1 MWKSQGR
8 NRLKWKKKEFW
19 HSNIEVSG
27 WNETDFRDKRGH
39 TYLPVPDKKSKCGG
53 TLQLAVEFQRMKAMN
68 WWPCARLQDHWPSVH
83 ARYNRATRN
92 HKWCG
97 FKLNPQK
104 PFGGSRRRIVCIYF
118 CSICS
123 GTASHKVH
131 KSISIKAAKRSIVF
145 RHSNQRFITFYNN
158 IINKRSFLKNQVDSP
173 RSGSKRCLTVRG
185 LQYEILFLVGSN

>member
-1 MWKSQGR
+1 MEISRK
-8 NRLKWKKKEFW
+8 KPTEVKKKSFDTVIY
-19 HSNIEVSG
+19 IEVSG

-68 WWPCARLQDHWPSVH
+68 WWPCTRLQDHWPSVH

-92 HKWCG
+92 H
-97 FKLNPQK
+97 
-104 PFGGSRRRIVCIYF
+104 
-118 CSICS
+118 
-123 GTASHKVH
+123 
-131 KSISIKAAKRSIVF
+131 ISIKAAKRSIVF

-158 IINKRSFLKNQVDSP
+158 IINKRSFLKNQVDST

>member
-1 MWKSQGR
+1 MKLIFATNGDTRTCLYQI
-8 NRLKWKKKEFW
+8 KKA
-19 HSNIEVSG
+19 
-27 WNETDFRDKRGH
+27 
-39 TYLPVPDKKSKCGG
+39 KCGR
-53 TLQLAVEFQRMKAMN
+53 TLQLVVEFQRMKAMN
-68 WWPCARLQDHWPSVH
+68 WWPFARLQDHWSSVH

-97 FKLNPQK
+97 FKLDPQK
-104 PFGGSRRRIVCIYF
+104 PFGLSKTYSMHLLLFNLFRYKK
-118 CSICS
+118 SYS
-123 GTASHKVH
+123 SPWVH

-185 LQYEILFLVGSN
+185 LQYEILFLVASN